1 MLYFQLFFVVG
12 ARPTKTY
19 RQVLP
24 PIPGYIP
31 VYIQDGD
38 VPPDVESIYEIAS
51 TLLQAPPQPNSDAPA
66 DDIVFPA
73 QIYDKDNNNE
83 DDSLKESEAFIMHQ
97 LTDNSPTADNELEA
111 AGTVIQELND
121 NDGSPGQVVEIS
133 SNDSG
138 IERHRTLLYDVQ
150 NVRKWLW

>member
-1 MLYFQLFFVVG
+1 MFSVAG

-51 TLLQAPPQPNSDAPA
+51 TLLQAPPQPNSDYPTDA
-66 DDIVFPA
+66 VVPA
-73 QIYDKDNNNE
+73 QIYEKEDVDDNRE
-83 DDSLKESEAFIMHQ
+83 DDADSSLKESEAFIVHQ
-97 LTDNSPTADNELEA
+97 LTDNSPTADNEVEA

-121 NDGSPGQVVEIS
+121 TEGSAGQVVEIS

-138 IERHRTLLYDVQ
+138 INNAADA
-150 NVRKWLW
+150 